1 MGIERSWIKI
11 DPKSDLLLNV
21 SETEWKIA
29 NEAVK
34 KYITDYRKAMEE
46 KIKNKELPKTTSLF
60 PPLPFKVER
69 KALQRT
75 YKEFP
80 DEFQHSFIVI
90 EDKNQGF
97 KLGAMARG
105 KPYIKNGKEVREG
118 ILGHG
123 AFGVA
128 KIVQWKDN
136 SQNVVKIESSSEH
149 AEEYIQDQAKVETQ
163 ILSETGVLEG
173 QFNRERNKATPW
185 IDYEVIKNKN
195 YKILKKAKG
204 IQMKDFL
211 DGVGI
216 HKMDSIQKFNIAIA
230 SAIAV
235 QGLHNKNI
243 LHCDIKPSNF
253 MIDVKGRLSI
263 NQGQMPATEVTAID
277 FGLSKKIAPHQTVVQ
292 TRSVEG
298 TPFYMSP
305 ETGMS
310 RYSKS
315 TDIYAL
321 GRMFKYDLQLEEG
334 NKSNPE
340 IEELVEAMLNKDP
353 SRRPS
358 IEDVIDVISEVKARE
373 SEKLELKVEEE
384 RKANEKEEAKAQ
396 LEAEK
401 IAQAKAVER
410 AEAARKEA
418 EKEVDKLLKDLK
430 KAAEREEAEKN
441 VLGPLKN
448 PKKVQNPS
456 AATPLKL
463 NDIVEGLKAINP
475 ELSFRKA
482 KTIEKGKEVECI
494 KLNIKDLESFA
505 SDGIAGA
512 LKNFNIE
519 CRESYNKF
527 ENNLIITLPE
537 KPSPNLSS
545 DFVLKFKEQ
554 YEQQYKQHQD
564 EFENYQRMKKENERQ
579 LLQAKAMTPKAIED
593 ENVAQRNE
601 ELKRIRL
608 KREKKREE
616 KKEEMDRQVRKGAVT
631 PPKDRQRRDV
641 KPPPA
646 KSTRLPR
653 LGLHFQYGNDSP
665 TEERP
670 KLGGTPPAGKG
681 KPSRPQ

>member
-34 KYITDYRKAMEE
+34 KYIADYRKAMEE

-69 KALQRT
+69 KALQKT

-90 EDKNQGF
+90 GDKKQGF

-128 KIVQWKDN
+128 KIVQWEDN

-173 QFNRERNKATPW
+173 QFNRERGKATPW

-216 HKMDSIQKFNIAIA
+216 HKMDSIQKCNIAIA

-373 SEKLELKVEEE
+373 AEKLKLKAGEE

-441 VLGPLKN
+441 LGPLKKL
-448 PKKVQNPS
+448 KKV
-456 AATPLKL
+456 PLKL
-463 NDIVEGLKAINP
+463 NDIAEGLEAINP
-475 ELSFRKA
+475 ELSFLIA
-482 KTIEKGKEVECI
+482 KTFEKGKAVECI
-494 KLNIKDLESFA
+494 KLNIKDRESFA
-505 SDGIAGA
+505 SAISGA
-512 LKNFNIE
+512 LKSFNIE

-537 KPSPNLSS
+537 KSPPNISS

-554 YEQQYKQHQD
+554 YEQQYKQHLD
-564 EFENYQRMKKENERQ
+564 ELENYQRIEKENERQ
-579 LLQAKAMTPKAIED
+579 LLQAKAMAQKAIKD

-641 KPPPA
+641 KTPPA

-681 KPSRPQ
+681 KPSLR